1 MSGWP
6 ILQLYTTM
14 DEFETLHE
22 RHDRTRSTSNTI
34 TVDRQ
39 AIIHILMDHG
49 RMLEALRKPDGSM
62 SQNSVEAAGLRRRG
76 GRERQRGEGRVPDG
90 FGGSGR
96 DPGPPVMETLTMAKS
111 AIQKIT
117 MNPSENI
124 AYDKLVLSQENV
136 RRVKDGVTIEQL
148 AKDIGR
154 RKLLQSLNV
163 RPVLDGDGE
172 ETGTYEVPA
181 GGRRYLALGILVKQK
196 RLAKNEPIPCIV
208 NRSGSTSAE
217 EDSLAENVHR
227 VNLHPLDQ
235 FRAFKALKE
244 QGLDVEEIAARFFVS
259 AATVKQRL
267 RLASV
272 SPKLLELYEKD
283 KIRLEQIMAFSISD
297 DHARQEQVWGRISGN
312 PHMQEPYYI
321 RRLLT
326 ETTVRAD
333 DRRAVYVGAEAYEA
347 AGGIILRDLFEQDS
361 GGWFQDAALLEQ
373 LVFDRLKTDAETIR
387 ADGWKWTEAAIS
399 FPYGHTSGM
408 RRVYAEPAE
417 MSAEEIARYDAV
429 KAEYDALDAK
439 YAEMEDADQEI
450 EDKLDQL
457 GAELDGFSDRPQLY
471 DPAQKAIA
479 GAFVTL
485 GANGQLQIEAGF
497 VRPEDEP
504 RAEVDDDDEEADGAS
519 RDPSQA
525 DDNGVDRV
533 IVNGRSV
540 DGSPD
545 TAEEREEEGIKPLPE
560 RLVFDLTA
568 QKTLALRNAL
578 ASDVDIAFVAV
589 LHAFV
594 LQVFYCFAKD
604 SCLEIT
610 IVSNSFGQ
618 VQGLAGNPWAKE
630 IAERHEA
637 WDRDMPD
644 SDKLWDFL
652 LGLDEASRK
661 ALFAHCASL
670 SLNAVVE
677 PWNKRPGALAHAD
690 ALAATLGFDMVQAG
704 WSPTVDNYLG
714 RVTKARIVQAVREAR
729 CEDSAQLID
738 HMKKDLMAREAA
750 RLLEG
755 SNWLPEPLR
764 LDGDDAGETVTE
776 DVTDETTLD
785 GDAAELPAFL
795 ADDAGTS
802 SDEPATVADED
813 TDRLQAVE

>member
-1 MSGWP
+1 MSP
-6 ILQLYTTM
+6 NRI
-14 DEFETLHE
+14 
-22 RHDRTRSTSNTI
+22 
-34 TVDRQ
+34 
-39 AIIHILMDHG
+39 
-49 RMLEALRKPDGSM
+49 
-62 SQNSVEAAGLRRRG
+62 EAAGLCRRG
-76 GRERQRGEGRVPDG
+76 GRERQRAEGRVPDG

-96 DPGPPVMETLTMAKS
+96 VPGPPVMETLTMAKS
-111 AIQKIT
+111 AIQKIA

-124 AYDKLVLSQENV
+124 AYDKLVLSQKNV

-148 AKDIGR
+148 AEDIGR

-163 RPVLDGDGE
+163 RPVLDGNGD
-172 ETGTYEVPA
+172 ETGSYEVPA

-208 NRSGSTSAE
+208 NRSGTTSAE
-217 EDSLAENVHR
+217 EDSFAENMHR
-227 VNLHPLDQ
+227 EDLHPLDQ
-235 FRAFKALKE
+235 FRAFKALRE

-283 KIRLEQIMAFSISD
+283 EIRLEQIMAFSISN
-297 DHARQEQVWGRISGN
+297 DHARQEQVWERISGN

-333 DRRAVYVGAEAYEA
+333 DRRAIYVGAEAYEA
-347 AGGIILRDLFEQDS
+347 AGGIILRDLFEQDA

-373 LVFDRLKTDAETIR
+373 LVFDRLKIDAETIR
-387 ADGWKWTEAAIS
+387 ADGWKWVEAAIS
-399 FPYGHTSGM
+399 FPYGHSSGM

-450 EDKLDQL
+450 EDRLDQL
-457 GAELDGFSDRPQLY
+457 GAELDGFSDRPHVY

-485 GANGQLQIEAGF
+485 GANGQLQVEAGF

-504 RAEVDDDDEEADGAS
+504 RVEVDDDEEADGGDRDAS
-519 RDPSQA
+519 QSDE
-525 DDNGVDRV
+525 NGANGIV
-533 IVNGRSV
+533 VNGRSTNG
-540 DGSPD
+540 GSEA
-545 TAEEREEEGIKPLPE
+545 TEEPEEEGIKPLPE

-578 ASDVDIAFVAV
+578 AGNVDIAFVAV
-589 LHAFV
+589 LHALV
-594 LQVFYCFAKD
+594 LQVFYRFAKD

-610 IVSNSFGQ
+610 LASNSFGQ
-618 VQGLAGNPWAKE
+618 VQGLAETIWAKE
-630 IAERHEA
+630 IGDRHEA

-661 ALFAHCASL
+661 AMFAHCASL

-677 PWNKRPGALAHAD
+677 PWNRRPGAVAHAD
-690 ALAATLGFDMVQAG
+690 ALAATLGFDMVTAG
-704 WSPTVDNYLG
+704 WEPTVDNYLG
-714 RVTKARIVQAVREAR
+714 RVTKATIVQAVREAR
-729 CEDSAQLID
+729 GEDSAQLID

-755 SNWLPEPLR
+755 STWLPEPLR
-764 LDGDDAGETVTE
+764 LAGDDAAVDAGETVTV
-776 DVTDETTLD
+776 DATDETALD
-785 GDAAELPAFL
+785 DDAAELPAFL
-795 ADDAGTS
+795 ADTAS
-802 SDEPATVADED
+802 EEPTVQADEAK
-813 TDRLQAVE
+813 DRLEAAE

>member
-1 MSGWP
+1 
-6 ILQLYTTM
+6 
-14 DEFETLHE
+14 
-22 RHDRTRSTSNTI
+22 
-34 TVDRQ
+34 
-39 AIIHILMDHG
+39 
-49 RMLEALRKPDGSM
+49 
-62 SQNSVEAAGLRRRG
+62 
-76 GRERQRGEGRVPDG
+76 
-90 FGGSGR
+90 
-96 DPGPPVMETLTMAKS
+96 MAKS
-111 AIQKIT
+111 AIQKIA

-124 AYDKLVLSQENV
+124 AYDKLVLSQKNV

-148 AKDIGR
+148 AEDIGR

-163 RPVLDGDGE
+163 RPVLDGNGD
-172 ETGTYEVPA
+172 ETGSYEVPA

-208 NRSGSTSAE
+208 NRSGTTSAE
-217 EDSLAENVHR
+217 EDSFAENMHR
-227 VNLHPLDQ
+227 EDLHPLDQ
-235 FRAFKALKE
+235 FRAFKALRE

-283 KIRLEQIMAFSISD
+283 EIRLEQIMAFSISN
-297 DHARQEQVWGRISGN
+297 DHARQEQVWERISGN

-333 DRRAVYVGAEAYEA
+333 DRRAIYVGAEAYEA
-347 AGGIILRDLFEQDS
+347 AGGIILRDLFEQDA

-373 LVFDRLKTDAETIR
+373 LVFDRLKIDAETIR
-387 ADGWKWTEAAIS
+387 ADGWKWVEAAIS
-399 FPYGHTSGM
+399 FPYGHSSGM

-450 EDKLDQL
+450 EDRLDQL
-457 GAELDGFSDRPQLY
+457 GAELDGFSDRPHVY

-485 GANGQLQIEAGF
+485 GANGQLQVEAGF

-504 RAEVDDDDEEADGAS
+504 RVEVDDDEEADGGDRDAS
-519 RDPSQA
+519 QSDE
-525 DDNGVDRV
+525 NGANGIV
-533 IVNGRSV
+533 VNGRSTNG
-540 DGSPD
+540 GSEA
-545 TAEEREEEGIKPLPE
+545 TEEPEEEGIKPLPE

-578 ASDVDIAFVAV
+578 AGNVDIAFVAV
-589 LHAFV
+589 LHALV
-594 LQVFYCFAKD
+594 LQVFYRFAKD

-610 IVSNSFGQ
+610 LASNSFGQ
-618 VQGLAGNPWAKE
+618 VQGLAETIWAKE
-630 IAERHEA
+630 IGDRHEA

-661 ALFAHCASL
+661 AMFAHCASL

-677 PWNKRPGALAHAD
+677 PWNRRPGAVAHAD
-690 ALAATLGFDMVQAG
+690 ALAATLGFDMVTAG
-704 WSPTVDNYLG
+704 WEPTVDNYLG
-714 RVTKARIVQAVREAR
+714 RVTKATIVQAVREAR
-729 CEDSAQLID
+729 GEDSAQLID

-755 SNWLPEPLR
+755 STWLPEPLR
-764 LDGDDAGETVTE
+764 LAGDDAAVDAGETVTV
-776 DVTDETTLD
+776 DATDETALD
-785 GDAAELPAFL
+785 DDAAELPAFL
-795 ADDAGTS
+795 ADTAS
-802 SDEPATVADED
+802 EEPTVQADEAK
-813 TDRLQAVE
+813 DRLEAAE

>member
-1 MSGWP
+1 
-6 ILQLYTTM
+6 
-14 DEFETLHE
+14 
-22 RHDRTRSTSNTI
+22 
-34 TVDRQ
+34 
-39 AIIHILMDHG
+39 
-49 RMLEALRKPDGSM
+49 
-62 SQNSVEAAGLRRRG
+62 
-76 GRERQRGEGRVPDG
+76 
-90 FGGSGR
+90 
-96 DPGPPVMETLTMAKS
+96 MAKS
-111 AIQKIT
+111 AIQKIA

-148 AKDIGR
+148 AEDIGR

-163 RPVLDGDGE
+163 RPVLDGTGE
-172 ETGTYEVPA
+172 ETGSFEVPA

-208 NRSGSTSAE
+208 NRSGTTSAQ

-227 VNLHPLDQ
+227 ENLHPLDQ
-235 FRAFKALKE
+235 FRAFKALRE

-272 SPKLLELYEKD
+272 SPKLLELYEQD
-283 KIRLEQIMAFSISD
+283 EIRLEQIMAFSISD
-297 DHARQEQVWGRISGN
+297 DHARQEQVWERITNN

-333 DRRAVYVGAEAYEA
+333 DRRAVYVGAQAYEA
-347 AGGIILRDLFEQDS
+347 TGGVILRDLFEQDS

-373 LVFDRLKTDAETIR
+373 LVFEKLKADAETIR
-387 ADGWKWTEAAIS
+387 SDGWKWVEAAIS
-399 FPYGHTSGM
+399 FPYGHTFGM
-408 RRVYAEPAE
+408 RRVYAEQAE

-439 YAEMEDADQEI
+439 YAELEDADQEI

-457 GAELDGFSDRPQLY
+457 GAELDAFSDRPQVH

-497 VRPEDEP
+497 VRPADEP
-504 RAEVDDDDEEADGAS
+504 RVEADDDDEDGAGDE
-519 RDPSQA
+519 RIPSQ
-525 DDNGVDRV
+525 VDEDGANRV
-533 IVNGRSV
+533 VVNGRPV
-540 DGSPD
+540 NGAPD
-545 TAEEREEEGIKPLPE
+545 AAEEPEDEGIKPLPE

-589 LHAFV
+589 LHALV
-594 LQVFYCFAKD
+594 LQVFFRFAKNN
-604 SCLEIT
+604 CLEVSM
-610 IVSNSFGQ
+610 VSNSFGQ
-618 VQGLAGNPWAKE
+618 VQGLAETSWAKE

-644 SDKLWDFL
+644 GDRLWDFL

-677 PWNKRPGALAHAD
+677 PWNRRPGALSQAD
-690 ALAATLGFDMVQAG
+690 ALAATLGFDMVGAG

-729 CEDSAQLID
+729 GEDSAQLID

-764 LDGDDAGETVTE
+764 LDSDDAVAEAAEAVTE
-776 DVTDETTLD
+776 DVTDEAALD

-795 ADDAGTS
+795 ADDTGTS
-802 SDEPATVADED
+802 PDEPATGGGEVPDH
-813 TDRLQAVE
+813 LQAAE

>member
-1 MSGWP
+1 
-6 ILQLYTTM
+6 
-14 DEFETLHE
+14 
-22 RHDRTRSTSNTI
+22 
-34 TVDRQ
+34 
-39 AIIHILMDHG
+39 
-49 RMLEALRKPDGSM
+49 
-62 SQNSVEAAGLRRRG
+62 
-76 GRERQRGEGRVPDG
+76 
-90 FGGSGR
+90 
-96 DPGPPVMETLTMAKS
+96 METLTMAKS
-111 AIQKIT
+111 AIQKIA

-124 AYDKLVLSQENV
+124 AYGKLVLSQENV

-148 AKDIGR
+148 AEDIGR

-208 NRSGSTSAE
+208 NRSGTTSAQ

-227 VNLHPLDQ
+227 ENLHPLDQ
-235 FRAFKALKE
+235 FRAFKVLKE

-283 KIRLEQIMAFSISD
+283 EIRLEQIMAFSISD
-297 DHARQEQVWGRISGN
+297 DHARQEQVWERISGN

-347 AGGIILRDLFEQDS
+347 AGGVILRDLFEQDS

-373 LVFDRLKTDAETIR
+373 LVFDRLKADAETIR
-387 ADGWKWTEAAIS
+387 ADGWKWVEAAIS
-399 FPYGHTSGM
+399 YPYGHTSGM
-408 RRVYAEPAE
+408 RRIYAEPAE
-417 MSAEEIARYDAV
+417 MSAEEIARYDAA

-457 GAELDGFSDRPQLY
+457 GAELDGFGDRPQAY
-471 DPAQKAIA
+471 DPVQKAI
-479 GAFVTL
+479 GGVFLTL
-485 GANGQLQIEAGF
+485 GANGQLQVEAGF

-504 RAEVDDDDEEADGAS
+504 RAEVDDGDEEADGGDRDAS
-519 RDPSQA
+519 QSEEDGT
-525 DDNGVDRV
+525 NGVV
-533 IVNGRSV
+533 VNGRSTNGAS
-540 DGSPD
+540 DAP
-545 TAEEREEEGIKPLPE
+545 EEPEEDGIKPLPE

-578 ASDVDIAFVAV
+578 ASDVDIAFVTV
-589 LHAFV
+589 LHVLV
-594 LQVFYCFAKD
+594 LQVFYRFAKD
-604 SCLEIT
+604 SCLEVAM
-610 IVSNSFGQ
+610 VSNSFGQ
-618 VQGLAGNPWAKE
+618 VQGLAETPWAKE

-644 SDKLWDFL
+644 SDRLWHFL

-661 ALFAHCASL
+661 ALLAHCVSL

-677 PWNKRPGALAHAD
+677 PWNRRPGALAHAD
-690 ALAATLGFDMVQAG
+690 ALAATLGFDMVTAG
-704 WSPTVDNYLG
+704 WEPTVDNYLG

-729 CEDSAQLID
+729 GEDSAQLID

-755 SNWLPEPLR
+755 SNWLAEPLR
-764 LDGDDAGETVTE
+764 LAGDNASVDASETVIGN
-776 DVTDETTLD
+776 VTDETALD

-795 ADDAGTS
+795 VDPAS
-802 SDEPATVADED
+802 EEPSVVDED
-813 TDRLQAVE
+813 TDHLEAAE

>member
-1 MSGWP
+1 
-6 ILQLYTTM
+6 
-14 DEFETLHE
+14 
-22 RHDRTRSTSNTI
+22 
-34 TVDRQ
+34 
-39 AIIHILMDHG
+39 
-49 RMLEALRKPDGSM
+49 
-62 SQNSVEAAGLRRRG
+62 
-76 GRERQRGEGRVPDG
+76 
-90 FGGSGR
+90 
-96 DPGPPVMETLTMAKS
+96 MAKS
-111 AIQKIT
+111 AIQKIA

-124 AYDKLVLSQENV
+124 AYDKLVLSQQNV
-136 RRVKDGVTIEQL
+136 RRVKDGVSIEQL
-148 AKDIGR
+148 ADDIGR

-163 RPVLDGDGE
+163 RPILDAGGE

-208 NRSGSTSAE
+208 NRSGTTSAE

-227 VNLHPLDQ
+227 ENLHPLDQ
-235 FRAFKALKE
+235 FRAFKKLKE
-244 QGLDVEEIAARFFVS
+244 QGLDIEEIAARFFVS

-283 KIRLEQIMAFSISD
+283 EIRLEQIMAFSISD
-297 DHARQEQVWGRISGN
+297 DHARQEQVWERISGN
-312 PHMQEPYYI
+312 PHIQEPYYI

-333 DRRAVYVGAEAYEA
+333 DRRAVYVGAGAYES

-361 GGWFQDAALLEQ
+361 GGWYQDAALLEQ
-373 LVFDRLKTDAETIR
+373 LVFDKLKLDAETIR
-387 ADGWKWTEAAIS
+387 ADGWNWVEAAIS
-399 FPYGHTSGM
+399 FPYGHTSGL
-408 RRVYAEPAE
+408 RRIYAEPAE

-439 YAEMEDADQEI
+439 YAEMEEADQEI

-457 GAELDGFSDRPQLY
+457 GTELDGFGDRPQVY
-471 DPAQKAIA
+471 DPVQKAIA
-479 GAFVTL
+479 GAFLTL
-485 GANGQLQIEAGF
+485 GANGQLQVEAGF
-497 VRPEDEP
+497 VRPGDEP
-504 RAEVDDDDEEADGAS
+504 REEVDDDEEADAGDRDAS
-519 RDPSQA
+519 QSDE
-525 DDNGVDRV
+525 DGDDRV
-533 IVNGRSV
+533 VVNGRSTNG
-540 DGSPD
+540 GSD
-545 TAEEREEEGIKPLPE
+545 AAEEPEEEGIKPLPE

-578 ASDVDIAFVAV
+578 ASDADIAFVAV
-589 LHAFV
+589 LHALV
-594 LQVFYCFAKD
+594 LQVFYRFAKD
-604 SCLEIT
+604 CCLEVT
-610 IVSNSFGQ
+610 MTSNSFGQ
-618 VQGLAGNPWAKE
+618 VQGLAETAWAKE

-637 WDRDMPD
+637 WDREMPD
-644 SDKLWDFL
+644 SDRLWEFL

-677 PWNKRPGALAHAD
+677 PWNKRPGALIHAD
-690 ALAATLGFDMVQAG
+690 ALAATLGFDMVEAG

-729 CEDSAQLID
+729 GEDSAQLID

-755 SNWLPEPLR
+755 SNWLAEPLR
-764 LDGDDAGETVTE
+764 LAGDDTSVNSGETVTD
-776 DVTDETTLD
+776 DVTDEAAVD

-795 ADDAGTS
+795 ADPVLE
-802 SDEPATVADED
+802 EPAVAAEN
-813 TDRLQAVE
+813 TDHLQAAE

>member
-1 MSGWP
+1 
-6 ILQLYTTM
+6 
-14 DEFETLHE
+14 
-22 RHDRTRSTSNTI
+22 
-34 TVDRQ
+34 
-39 AIIHILMDHG
+39 
-49 RMLEALRKPDGSM
+49 
-62 SQNSVEAAGLRRRG
+62 
-76 GRERQRGEGRVPDG
+76 
-90 FGGSGR
+90 
-96 DPGPPVMETLTMAKS
+96 MAKS
-111 AIQKIT
+111 AIQKIA

-124 AYDKLVLSQENV
+124 AYDKLVLSQQNV

-148 AKDIGR
+148 AEDIGR

-208 NRSGSTSAE
+208 NRSGTTSAE

-227 VNLHPLDQ
+227 ENLHPLDQ

-244 QGLDVEEIAARFFVS
+244 QGLDIEEIAARFFVT

-283 KIRLEQIMAFSISD
+283 EIRLEQIMAFSISN
-297 DHARQEQVWGRISGN
+297 DHARQEQVWERISGN

-326 ETTVRAD
+326 ETTVRAG

-347 AGGIILRDLFEQDS
+347 AGGVILRDLFEQDC

-373 LVFDRLKTDAETIR
+373 LVFGRLKIDAETIR
-387 ADGWKWTEAAIS
+387 ADGWKWVEAAIS

-417 MSAEEIARYDAV
+417 MSAEEIARHDAV

-450 EDKLDQL
+450 EDRLDQL
-457 GAELDGFSDRPQLY
+457 GAELDGFGDRPQVY

-485 GANGQLQIEAGF
+485 GANGQLQVEAGF

-504 RAEVDDDDEEADGAS
+504 RVEVDDDEEADGRARDAS
-519 RDPSQA
+519 QFDE
-525 DDNGVDRV
+525 NGANGIV
-533 IVNGRSV
+533 VNGRSTNG
-540 DGSPD
+540 GSEA
-545 TAEEREEEGIKPLPE
+545 TEEPEEEGIKPLPE

-578 ASDVDIAFVAV
+578 ASNVDIAFVAV
-589 LHAFV
+589 LHALV
-594 LQVFYCFAKD
+594 LQVFYRFAKD
-604 SCLEIT
+604 SCLEVT
-610 IVSNSFGQ
+610 FASNSFGQ
-618 VQGLAGNPWAKE
+618 VQGLAETAWAKE

-652 LGLDEASRK
+652 VGLDEASRK

-677 PWNKRPGALAHAD
+677 PWNRRPGALTHAD
-690 ALAATLGFDMVQAG
+690 ALAATLGFDMVTAG
-704 WSPTVDNYLG
+704 WEPTVDNYLG
-714 RVTKARIVQAVREAR
+714 RVTKARILQAVREAR
-729 CEDSAQLID
+729 GEDSAQLID

-755 SNWLPEPLR
+755 STWLPEPLR
-764 LDGDDAGETVTE
+764 LEGDAAVDAGETVTE
-776 DVTDETTLD
+776 DVTDETALD
-785 GDAAELPAFL
+785 GDAADLPAFL
-795 ADDAGTS
+795 ADTAS
-802 SDEPATVADED
+802 EEPTVADEE
-813 TDRLQAVE
+813 TDQLEAAE

>member
-1 MSGWP
+1 
-6 ILQLYTTM
+6 
-14 DEFETLHE
+14 
-22 RHDRTRSTSNTI
+22 
-34 TVDRQ
+34 
-39 AIIHILMDHG
+39 
-49 RMLEALRKPDGSM
+49 
-62 SQNSVEAAGLRRRG
+62 
-76 GRERQRGEGRVPDG
+76 
-90 FGGSGR
+90 
-96 DPGPPVMETLTMAKS
+96 MAKS
-111 AIQKIT
+111 AIQKIA

-124 AYDKLVLSQENV
+124 SYDKLVLSQQNV

-148 AKDIGR
+148 AEDIGR

-196 RLAKNEPIPCIV
+196 RLAKNELIPCIV
-208 NRSGSTSAE
+208 NRSGTTSAE

-227 VNLHPLDQ
+227 QNLHPLDQ

-244 QGLDVEEIAARFFVS
+244 QGLDIEEIAARFFVS

-283 KIRLEQIMAFSISD
+283 EIRLEQIMAFSISN
-297 DHARQEQVWGRISGN
+297 DHARQEQVWERIAGN

-333 DRRAVYVGAEAYEA
+333 DRRAVYVGADAYEA
-347 AGGIILRDLFEQDS
+347 AGGVILRDLFEQDS

-373 LVFDRLKTDAETIR
+373 LVFDKLKLDAETFR
-387 ADGWKWTEAAIS
+387 ADGWKWVEAAIS

-450 EDKLDQL
+450 EDELDQL
-457 GAELDGFSDRPQLY
+457 GAELDGFGDRSQVY
-471 DPAQKAIA
+471 DPVQKAIA
-479 GAFVTL
+479 GAFVAL
-485 GANGQLQIEAGF
+485 GANGQLQVEAGF
-497 VRPEDEP
+497 VRPEDEA
-504 RAEVDDDDEEADGAS
+504 RAEAEDDGEKANDSDG
-519 RDPSQA
+519 DPSRS
-525 DDNGVDRV
+525 DDGGANGVV
-533 IVNGRSV
+533 VNGRSPNG
-540 DGSPD
+540 GSD
-545 TAEEREEEGIKPLPE
+545 TAEEPEEEGIKPLPE
-560 RLVFDLTA
+560 RLIFDLTA

-589 LHAFV
+589 LHVLV
-594 LQVFYCFAKD
+594 LQVFYRFAKD
-604 SCLEIT
+604 SCLEISLT
-610 IVSNSFGQ
+610 SNTFGQ
-618 VQGLAGNPWAKE
+618 VQGLAETAWAKE

-644 SDKLWDFL
+644 SEKLWDFL

-690 ALAATLGFDMVQAG
+690 ALAATLGFDMVEAG

-714 RVTKARIVQAVREAR
+714 RVTKARIVQALREAR
-729 CEDSAQLID
+729 GEDSAQLIE
-738 HMKKDLMAREAA
+738 HMKKELMARETA

-764 LDGDDAGETVTE
+764 LACDDTSVNSGETLSE
-776 DVTDETTLD
+776 DMTDEAALD
-785 GDAAELPAFL
+785 GNDAELPAFL
-795 ADDAGTS
+795 ADPAS
-802 SDEPATVADED
+802 EEPSVAEGD
-813 TDRLQAVE
+813 TDHLQAAE

>member
-1 MSGWP
+1 
-6 ILQLYTTM
+6 
-14 DEFETLHE
+14 
-22 RHDRTRSTSNTI
+22 
-34 TVDRQ
+34 
-39 AIIHILMDHG
+39 
-49 RMLEALRKPDGSM
+49 
-62 SQNSVEAAGLRRRG
+62 
-76 GRERQRGEGRVPDG
+76 
-90 FGGSGR
+90 
-96 DPGPPVMETLTMAKS
+96 MENLTMAKS
-111 AIQKIT
+111 AIQKIA

-148 AKDIGR
+148 AEDIGR

-163 RPVLDGDGE
+163 RPVLNGDGE

-208 NRSGSTSAE
+208 NRSGATSAE

-227 VNLHPLDQ
+227 ENLHPLDQ
-235 FRAFKALKE
+235 FRAFKTLKE
-244 QGLDVEEIAARFFVS
+244 QGLDAEEIAARFFVS

-272 SPKLLELYEKD
+272 SPKLLEFYEKD
-283 KIRLEQIMAFSISD
+283 EIRLEQIMAFSISD
-297 DHARQEQVWGRISGN
+297 DHARQEQVWERINNN
-312 PHMQEPYYI
+312 PNTQEPYYI

-373 LVFDRLKTDAETIR
+373 LVFEKLKVDAETVR
-387 ADGWKWTEAAIS
+387 ADGWKWVEAAIS

-417 MSAEEIARYDAV
+417 MCAEEIARYDAA

-457 GAELDGFSDRPQLY
+457 GAELDAFGDRPQVY

-485 GANGQLQIEAGF
+485 GANGQLQVEAGF

-504 RAEVDDDDEEADGAS
+504 RAEADDDDEEVGDGDRDASQSDEDGA
-519 RDPSQA
+519 
-525 DDNGVDRV
+525 NGVV
-533 IVNGRSV
+533 VNGRSTNG
-540 DGSPD
+540 GSD
-545 TAEEREEEGIKPLPE
+545 AAEEPEEEGIKPLPE

-578 ASDVDIAFVAV
+578 ASDVDIAFVTV
-589 LHAFV
+589 LHALV
-594 LQVFYCFAKD
+594 LQVFYRFAKD
-604 SCLEIT
+604 SCLEVT
-610 IVSNSFGQ
+610 MVSNSFGQ
-618 VQGLAGNPWAKE
+618 VQGLAETPWAKE

-644 SDKLWDFL
+644 SNKLWDFL

-690 ALAATLGFDMVQAG
+690 ALATTLGFDMVEAG

-714 RVTKARIVQAVREAR
+714 RVTKARIVQAVCEAR
-729 CEDSAQLID
+729 GEDSAQLID

-764 LDGDDAGETVTE
+764 LDDDDAVGEAAEAVAD
-776 DVTDETTLD
+776 DVKDEAALD

-795 ADDAGTS
+795 ADDTGTS
-802 SDEPATVADED
+802 SDEPATAAGEEPDH
-813 TDRLQAVE
+813 LQAAE

>member
-1 MSGWP
+1 
-6 ILQLYTTM
+6 
-14 DEFETLHE
+14 
-22 RHDRTRSTSNTI
+22 
-34 TVDRQ
+34 
-39 AIIHILMDHG
+39 
-49 RMLEALRKPDGSM
+49 
-62 SQNSVEAAGLRRRG
+62 
-76 GRERQRGEGRVPDG
+76 
-90 FGGSGR
+90 
-96 DPGPPVMETLTMAKS
+96 METLTMAKS
-111 AIQKIT
+111 AIQKIA

-148 AKDIGR
+148 AEDIGR

-208 NRSGSTSAE
+208 NRSGTTSAE

-227 VNLHPLDQ
+227 ENLHPLDQ
-235 FRAFKALKE
+235 FRAFKVLKE

-283 KIRLEQIMAFSISD
+283 EIRLEQIMAFSISN
-297 DHARQEQVWGRISGN
+297 DHARQEQVWERISGN

-347 AGGIILRDLFEQDS
+347 AGGVILRDLFEQDS

-387 ADGWKWTEAAIS
+387 ADGWKWVEAAIS

-408 RRVYAEPAE
+408 RRIYAEPAE

-457 GAELDGFSDRPQLY
+457 GAELDGFGDRPQAY
-471 DPAQKAIA
+471 DPVQKAIA

-485 GANGQLQIEAGF
+485 GANGQLQVEAGF
-497 VRPEDEP
+497 VRPEDEL
-504 RAEVDDDDEEADGAS
+504 RSEADDGDEEAEGGDNDASQSDEDGT
-519 RDPSQA
+519 R
-525 DDNGVDRV
+525 GVV
-533 IVNGRSV
+533 VNGRSTNGES
-540 DGSPD
+540 DA
-545 TAEEREEEGIKPLPE
+545 AEEPEEDGIKPLPE

-589 LHAFV
+589 LHALV
-594 LQVFYCFAKD
+594 LQVFYRFAKD
-604 SCLEIT
+604 SCLEVT
-610 IVSNSFGQ
+610 TVSNSFGQ
-618 VQGLAGNPWAKE
+618 VQGLAETPWAKE

-644 SDKLWDFL
+644 SDRLWEFL

-661 ALFAHCASL
+661 ALLAHCVSL

-677 PWNKRPGALAHAD
+677 PWNRRPGALAHAD
-690 ALAATLGFDMVQAG
+690 ALAATLGFDMVTAG
-704 WSPTVDNYLG
+704 WEPTVDNYLG

-729 CEDSAQLID
+729 GEDSAQLID

-755 SNWLPEPLR
+755 SNWLAEPLR
-764 LDGDDAGETVTE
+764 FAGDNASVDASETVTGNLADETALDGDT
-776 DVTDETTLD
+776 
-785 GDAAELPAFL
+785 AELPAFL
-795 ADDAGTS
+795 ADPASEES
-802 SDEPATVADED
+802 SVVDED
-813 TDRLQAVE
+813 TDQLEAAE

>member
-1 MSGWP
+1 M
-6 ILQLYTTM
+6 
-14 DEFETLHE
+14 
-22 RHDRTRSTSNTI
+22 
-34 TVDRQ
+34 
-39 AIIHILMDHG
+39 
-49 RMLEALRKPDGSM
+49 
-62 SQNSVEAAGLRRRG
+62 
-76 GRERQRGEGRVPDG
+76 
-90 FGGSGR
+90 
-96 DPGPPVMETLTMAKS
+96 PPVMETLTMAK
-111 AIQKIT
+111 ANQKIA

-136 RRVKDGVTIEQL
+136 RRLKDGVTIEQL
-148 AKDIGR
+148 AEDIGR

-163 RPVLDGDGE
+163 RPVLDEAGE
-172 ETGTYEVPA
+172 ETGMFEVPA

-196 RLAKNEPIPCIV
+196 RLAKSEPIPCIV
-208 NRSGSTSAE
+208 NRSGTTSAE

-227 VNLHPLDQ
+227 ENLHPLDQ

-244 QGLDVEEIAARFFVS
+244 QGLDVEETAARFFVS

-267 RLASV
+267 RLATV

-283 KIRLEQIMAFSISD
+283 EIRLEQIMAFSISD
-297 DHARQEQVWGRISGN
+297 DHVRQGQVWERITNN
-312 PHMQEPYYI
+312 PNMQEPYYA

-333 DRRAVYVGAEAYEA
+333 DRRAVYIGAEAYEA
-347 AGGIILRDLFEQDS
+347 AGGVILRDLFEQDS

-373 LVFDRLKTDAETIR
+373 LVFEKLKIDAETVR
-387 ADGWKWTEAAIS
+387 ADGWKWVEAAIS

-417 MSAEEIARYDAV
+417 MSTEEIARYDAV

-439 YAEMEDADQEI
+439 YAEMKEADQEI

-457 GAELDGFSDRPQLY
+457 GAELDAFSDRPQVY
-471 DPAQKAIA
+471 APAQRAIA

-485 GANGQLQIEAGF
+485 GANGQLQVEAGF

-504 RAEVDDDDEEADGAS
+504 RAEVDDEEEADS
-519 RDPSQA
+519 EDRDPSQPDEDGA
-525 DDNGVDRV
+525 NGVV
-533 IVNGRSV
+533 VNGRSTNG
-540 DGSPD
+540 GSD
-545 TAEEREEEGIKPLPE
+545 TTEEPEDEGIKPLPE

-578 ASDVDIAFVAV
+578 ASDVDIAFVTV
-589 LHAFV
+589 LHALV
-594 LQVFYCFAKD
+594 LQVFYRFTKD
-604 SCLEIT
+604 SCLEIN

-618 VQGLAGNPWAKE
+618 VQGLAETAWAKE

-644 SDKLWDFL
+644 SDKLWVFL

-690 ALAATLGFDMVQAG
+690 ELAATLGFDMVEAG

-729 CEDSAQLID
+729 GEDSAQLID

-750 RLLEG
+750 RLLDG

-764 LDGDDAGETVTE
+764 LEGDEAVGEGAEAVAHE
-776 DVTDETTLD
+776 VTDETALD
-785 GDAAELPAFL
+785 GETAELPAYL
-795 ADDAGTS
+795 ANDTGTS
-802 SDEPATVADED
+802 SDELASDAGEEPDH
-813 TDRLQAVE
+813 LQAAE

>member
-1 MSGWP
+1 MSP
-6 ILQLYTTM
+6 NRI
-14 DEFETLHE
+14 
-22 RHDRTRSTSNTI
+22 
-34 TVDRQ
+34 
-39 AIIHILMDHG
+39 
-49 RMLEALRKPDGSM
+49 
-62 SQNSVEAAGLRRRG
+62 EAAGLRRRG
-76 GRERQRGEGRVPDG
+76 GRERQRAEGRVPDG

-96 DPGPPVMETLTMAKS
+96 VPGPPVMETLTMAKS
-111 AIQKIT
+111 AIQKIA

-124 AYDKLVLSQENV
+124 AYDKLVLSQQNV

-148 AKDIGR
+148 AEDIGR

-208 NRSGSTSAE
+208 NRSGTTSAE

-227 VNLHPLDQ
+227 ENLHPLDQ

-244 QGLDVEEIAARFFVS
+244 QGLDIQEIAARFFVS
-259 AATVKQRL
+259 TATVKQRL

-283 KIRLEQIMAFSISD
+283 EARLEQIMAFSISN
-297 DHARQEQVWGRISGN
+297 DHARQEQVWERISGN

-347 AGGIILRDLFEQDS
+347 AGGVILRDLFEQDS

-373 LVFDRLKTDAETIR
+373 LVFDKLKLDAETIR
-387 ADGWKWTEAAIS
+387 ADGWKWVETAIS

-417 MSAEEIARYDAV
+417 LSTEEIARYEAV

-457 GAELDGFSDRPQLY
+457 GAELDAFSDRPQVY

-479 GAFVTL
+479 GAFVAL

-504 RAEVDDDDEEADGAS
+504 RVETGDDDEEAEGGDC
-519 RDPSQA
+519 DPSQS
-525 DDNGVDRV
+525 DDDSANHVV
-533 IVNGRSV
+533 VNGRSV
-540 DGSPD
+540 NGASD
-545 TAEEREEEGIKPLPE
+545 TAEEPEDEGIKPLPD

-578 ASDVDIAFVAV
+578 ASDPDIAFVTV
-589 LHAFV
+589 LHALV
-594 LQVFYCFAKD
+594 LQVFYRFAKD
-604 SCLEIT
+604 SCLEINM
-610 IVSNSFGQ
+610 VSNSLSQ
-618 VQGLAGNPWAKE
+618 VQGLADTPWAKE
-630 IAERHEA
+630 IADRHEA
-637 WDRDMPD
+637 WDRDMPE
-644 SDKLWDFL
+644 SNNLWEFL

-677 PWNKRPGALAHAD
+677 PWNRRPGALAHAD
-690 ALAATLGFDMVQAG
+690 VLAATLGFDMVTAG
-704 WSPTVDNYLG
+704 WEPTVDNYLG
-714 RVTKARIVQAVREAR
+714 RVTKARIIQAVREAR
-729 CEDSAQLID
+729 GEDSAQLID

-750 RLLEG
+750 RLLVG

-764 LDGDDAGETVTE
+764 LEGDAAVDAGETIPE
-776 DVTDETTLD
+776 DAADETALD

-795 ADDAGTS
+795 ADTAS
-802 SDEPATVADED
+802 EEPTIQADEAKD
-813 TDRLQAVE
+813 HLEAAE

>member
-1 MSGWP
+1 MLP
-6 ILQLYTTM
+6 N
-14 DEFETLHE
+14 
-22 RHDRTRSTSNTI
+22 R
-34 TVDRQ
+34 VD
-39 AIIHILMDHG
+39 
-49 RMLEALRKPDGSM
+49 P
-62 SQNSVEAAGLRRRG
+62 AGLRRRR
-76 GRERQRGEGRVPDG
+76 GRERQRAEGRVPDG

-111 AIQKIT
+111 AIQKIA

-124 AYDKLVLSQENV
+124 AYDKLVLSQQNV
-136 RRVKDGVTIEQL
+136 RRVKDGVSIEQL
-148 AKDIGR
+148 ADDIGR

-163 RPVLDGDGE
+163 RPILDAGGE

-208 NRSGSTSAE
+208 NRSGTTSAE

-227 VNLHPLDQ
+227 ENLHPLDQ
-235 FRAFKALKE
+235 FRAFKKLKE
-244 QGLDVEEIAARFFVS
+244 QGLDIEEIAARFFVS

-283 KIRLEQIMAFSISD
+283 EIRLEQIMAFSISD
-297 DHARQEQVWGRISGN
+297 DHARQEQVWERISGN
-312 PHMQEPYYI
+312 PHIQEPYYI

-333 DRRAVYVGAEAYEA
+333 DRRAVYVGAGAYES

-361 GGWFQDAALLEQ
+361 GGWYQDAALLEQ
-373 LVFDRLKTDAETIR
+373 LVFDKLKLDAETIR
-387 ADGWKWTEAAIS
+387 ADGWNWVEAAIS
-399 FPYGHTSGM
+399 FPYGHTSGL
-408 RRVYAEPAE
+408 RRIYAEPAE

-439 YAEMEDADQEI
+439 YAEMEEADQEI

-457 GAELDGFSDRPQLY
+457 GTELDGFGDRPQVY
-471 DPAQKAIA
+471 DPVQKAIA
-479 GAFVTL
+479 GAFLTL
-485 GANGQLQIEAGF
+485 GANGQLQVEAGF
-497 VRPEDEP
+497 VRPGDEP
-504 RAEVDDDDEEADGAS
+504 REEVDDDEEADAGDRDAS
-519 RDPSQA
+519 QSDE
-525 DDNGVDRV
+525 DGDDRV
-533 IVNGRSV
+533 VVNGRSTNG
-540 DGSPD
+540 GSD
-545 TAEEREEEGIKPLPE
+545 AAEEPEEEGIKPLPE

-578 ASDVDIAFVAV
+578 ASDADIAFVAV
-589 LHAFV
+589 LHALV
-594 LQVFYCFAKD
+594 LQVFYRFAKD
-604 SCLEIT
+604 CCLEVT
-610 IVSNSFGQ
+610 MTSNSFGQ
-618 VQGLAGNPWAKE
+618 VQGLAETAWAKE

-637 WDRDMPD
+637 WDREMPD
-644 SDKLWDFL
+644 SDRLWEFL

-677 PWNKRPGALAHAD
+677 PWNKRPGALIHAD
-690 ALAATLGFDMVQAG
+690 ALAATLGFDMVEAG

-729 CEDSAQLID
+729 GEDSAQLID

-755 SNWLPEPLR
+755 SNWLAEPLR
-764 LDGDDAGETVTE
+764 LAGDDTSVNSGETVTD
-776 DVTDETTLD
+776 DVTDEAAVD

-795 ADDAGTS
+795 ADPVLE
-802 SDEPATVADED
+802 EPAVAAEN
-813 TDRLQAVE
+813 TDHLQAAE